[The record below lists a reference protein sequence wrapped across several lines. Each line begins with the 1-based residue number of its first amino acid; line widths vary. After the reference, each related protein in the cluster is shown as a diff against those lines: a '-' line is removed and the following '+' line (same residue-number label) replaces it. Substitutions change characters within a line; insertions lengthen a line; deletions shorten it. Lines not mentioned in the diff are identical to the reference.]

1 LRQPAKDVIVVSNV
15 FEDLRTI
22 KMPKYSREWIEDV
35 IVIPENVLLIFSR
48 HDAQIARN
56 WSKVKPNSDIFDDKN
71 LSVF

>member
-1 LRQPAKDVIVVSNV
+1 
-15 FEDLRTI
+15 
-22 KMPKYSREWIEDV
+22 MPKYSREWIEDV